1 MLIDAV
7 EWLGHSGFR
16 ITAGRASIY
25 IDPYR
30 VPDGPA
36 GDAILITHG
45 HYDHFSPQ
53 DVERLSGDTTTVVAP
68 APVAER
74 LSGRVR
80 SIAPGEVVELGRIDV
95 RAIAAHNTSKRDAS
109 GKPFH
114 PREAGWVGYELRVGG
129 ERLYHSGDTDV
140 IPEMDQVAGVDVALL
155 AVSGVYVMTPGEA
168 AEAARRIQPVLAV
181 PMHWGEHIGTRA
193 DAEAFADRA
202 PVEVRIMDKAT
213 G

>member
-36 GDAILITHG
+36 ADAILITHG

-53 DVERLSGDTTTVVAP
+53 DVERLSGEATTVVAP

-95 RAIAAHNTSKRDAS
+95 RAIAAYNTSKRDAS

-168 AEAARRIQPVLAV
+168 AEAARRIQPLVAV

>member
-36 GDAILITHG
+36 ADAILITHG

-53 DVERLSGDTTTVVAP
+53 DVERLSGETTTVVAP

-95 RAIAAHNTSKRDAS
+95 RAIAAYNTSKRDAS

-155 AVSGVYVMTPGEA
+155 AVSGVYVMTPAEA
-168 AEAARRIQPVLAV
+168 AEAARRIQPVMAV